1 MRAVLLVAVTLAAAG
16 GLWLAFRGSIEPS
29 PELTSPDEADPA
41 VVEDPAREA
50 AMRATVGTLAV
61 RVRTEGGEVPPGA
74 EVGYEALHR
83 TTWVPAGRDGVRTF
97 TNVPVGIVH
106 ALARAPGYETARQR
120 RDLPPG
126 LADEA
131 LLVLRRAPGSTPPPR

>member
-1 MRAVLLVAVTLAAAG
+1 MRATLLVLLTLAAAG
-16 GLWLAFRGSIEPS
+16 GLWWVFRGRDEPS
-29 PELTSPDEADPA
+29 PELTSPDASASRSEGSQGAP
-41 VVEDPAREA
+41 V
-50 AMRATVGTLAV
+50 RATVGTLAI

-74 EVGYEALHR
+74 DVGYEALHR
-83 TTWVPAGRDGVRTF
+83 TTWVQVPRDGVRTF

-106 ALARAPGYETARQR
+106 ALARAPGYETVRQR

-131 LLVLRRAPGSTPPPR
+131 VLVLRRAPGTTPPAR

>member
-1 MRAVLLVAVTLAAAG
+1 VRAVLILFVTLVAAG
-16 GLWLAFRGSIEPS
+16 GLWWAFRGQEEPS
-29 PELTSPDEADPA
+29 PELASPDKPAPRIEGADDAP
-41 VVEDPAREA
+41 VRS
-50 AMRATVGTLAV
+50 TVGTLAV

-83 TTWVPAGRDGVRTF
+83 TTWVPAPRDGVRTF

-106 ALARAPGYETARQR
+106 ALARAPGFETVRQR

-131 LLVLRRAPGSTPPPR
+131 LLVLHRAPGTTPPPR

>member
-1 MRAVLLVAVTLAAAG
+1 MRAVLFLLMTLVAAG
-16 GLWLAFRGSIEPS
+16 GLWWAFRGQDEPS
-29 PELTSPDEADPA
+29 PELTSPDEPA
-41 VVEDPAREA
+41 PRVEGAQDAPVRT
-50 AMRATVGTLAV
+50 TVGTLAV

-83 TTWVPAGRDGVRTF
+83 TTWVPVPGDGVRTF

-106 ALARAPGYETARQR
+106 ALARAPGYETVRQR
-120 RDLPPG
+120 RELPPG

-131 LLVLRRAPGSTPPPR
+131 VLVLRRTPGTTPPPR